1 MRYSILQNKK
11 ECYFCLGKAEC
22 IHEVFY
28 GTANRKLSIEDGC
41 CIYLCNA
48 HHNMSDN
55 SVHFNKQ
62 MDLKVKRD
70 MQLRWQ
76 EFYGKTE
83 EDFIKRYGKN
93 YL

>member
-1 MRYSILQNKK
+1 MRYSILQDKK
-11 ECYFCLGKAEC
+11 ECYICHGKAEC
-22 IHEVFY
+22 WHEVFY
-28 GTANRKLSIEDGC
+28 GFANRKLSIEDGC
-41 CIYLCNA
+41 CIHLCNA

-76 EFYGKTE
+76 EFYLKTK